1 MTNGTMMDALWAS
14 FGYHW
19 VLWLGLL
26 GVIVVFTVA
35 LVRDWRKDRP
45 PHNTLDRRPRS

>member
-1 MTNGTMMDALWAS
+1 MTNGTMMEALWAS

-26 GVIVVFTVA
+26 VVIGIFAVA
-35 LVRDWRKDRP
+35 LVRDCRKDRP
-45 PHNTLDRRPRS
+45 PHDTLERRPRP